1 MDAVPGITTTIWFTP
16 SISTAEMKRIT
27 NNPNFVY
34 EISCDQMCGKGHYSM
49 RGTVIVHE
57 TQAEFDTWLKAQTPD
72 YVTNFAP
79 KAAAP
84 AKDSTGT
91 APASDTTKK
100 ITMK

>member
-1 MDAVPGITTTIWFTP
+1 PGITTTIWFTP
-16 SISTAEMKRIT
+16 SISTEEMKQKT

-57 TQAEFDTWLKAQTPD
+57 TQAEFDAWHKSQTPD

-79 KAAAP
+79 KTAAP
-84 AKDSTGT
+84 AADSS
-91 APASDTTKK
+91 AAVPAAVSDTAKK